1 MFAYQPDL
9 VLAAYQHASLVRRLP
24 VALPVSQEAPCH
36 SVVCEVVACRA
47 GVAPGRRRVASMAVV
62 EAPTIK
68 APCGATRVFTRRVA
82 SALISVIGVVTLILM
97 LAERWPVYDALYF
110 TTTTLAT
117 IGFGDLRPITKVGRA
132 VTSLLGLS
140 GVGLLGGL
148 VSAVVGE
155 WEKSSAEDLQKEPP
169 VPAASRWAW
178 LQSWEKGWA
187 WLRASRPGLF
197 AALELV
203 RVSGMLLAVGTVG
216 FKLCEVRRSWQE
228 AAYLVLGVM
237 STAGLG
243 DVVTR
248 ALPPEHRSV
257 SASSCLAN
265 PPSSQRRATSHATS
279 HRTSLPRCRAPPP
292 PSFSSRRTPP
302 SPCSSSR
309 GSWAHSRCCRSRRPR
324 PARNG
329 PCSAATPRG

>member
-1 MFAYQPDL
+1 
-9 VLAAYQHASLVRRLP
+9 
-24 VALPVSQEAPCH
+24 
-36 SVVCEVVACRA
+36 
-47 GVAPGRRRVASMAVV
+47 MAVV

-68 APCGATRVFTRRVA
+68 APRGATRVFTRRVA

-155 WEKSSAEDLQKEPP
+155 WEKSSAEVLQEKPP
-169 VPAASRWAW
+169 APAASRWAW
-178 LQSWEKGWA
+178 VQSWEKGWA

-203 RVSGMLLAVGTVG
+203 RVSGLLLAVGVGG

-228 AAYLVLGVM
+228 AAYLVVGVM

-257 SASSCLAN
+257 SASSCLATS
-265 PPSSQRRATSHATS
+265 PPLSLVPRPMPRPHHISLRTS

-292 PSFSSRRTPP
+292 PSYSSPRTPP
-302 SPCSSSR
+302 SPCSASR
-309 GSWAHSRCCRSRRPR
+309 AS
-324 PARNG
+324 
-329 PCSAATPRG
+329 

>member
-1 MFAYQPDL
+1 
-9 VLAAYQHASLVRRLP
+9 
-24 VALPVSQEAPCH
+24 
-36 SVVCEVVACRA
+36 
-47 GVAPGRRRVASMAVV
+47 MAVV

-68 APCGATRVFTRRVA
+68 APRGATRVFTRRVA

-155 WEKSSAEDLQKEPP
+155 WEKSSAEDLQEKPP
-169 VPAASRWAW
+169 APAASRWAW
-178 LQSWEKGWA
+178 VQSWEKGWA

-203 RVSGMLLAVGTVG
+203 RVSGLLLAVGVGG

-228 AAYLVLGVM
+228 AAYLVVGVM

-257 SASSCLAN
+257 LCIFVPRHL
-265 PPSSQRRATSHATS
+265 PSSQRRATPHATS
-279 HRTSLPRCRAPPP
+279 LRTSLPRCRAPPP
-292 PSFSSRRTPP
+292 PSYSSPRTPP
-302 SPCSSSR
+302 SPCSASR
-309 GSWAHSRCCRSRRPR
+309 AS
-324 PARNG
+324 
-329 PCSAATPRG
+329 

>member
-1 MFAYQPDL
+1 M
-9 VLAAYQHASLVRRLP
+9 RRLPVALP
-24 VALPVSQEAPCH
+24 VALPVSQEAACH
-36 SVVCEVVACRA
+36 SVACEAVA
-47 GVAPGRRRVASMAVV
+47 GRRRVASMAVV

-68 APCGATRVFTRRVA
+68 APRGATRVFTRRVA

-155 WEKSSAEDLQKEPP
+155 WEKSSAEDLQEKPP
-169 VPAASRWAW
+169 APAASRWAW
-178 LQSWEKGWA
+178 VQSWEKGWA

-203 RVSGMLLAVGTVG
+203 RVSGLLLAVGVGG

-228 AAYLVLGVM
+228 AAYLMVGVM

-257 SASSCLAN
+257 SASSCLATS
-265 PPSSQRRATSHATS
+265 PPLSVVPRPMPRPHHISLRTS

-292 PSFSSRRTPP
+292 PSYSSPRTPP
-302 SPCSSSR
+302 SPCSASR
-309 GSWAHSRCCRSRRPR
+309 AS
-324 PARNG
+324 
-329 PCSAATPRG
+329 

>member
-1 MFAYQPDL
+1 
-9 VLAAYQHASLVRRLP
+9 
-24 VALPVSQEAPCH
+24 
-36 SVVCEVVACRA
+36 
-47 GVAPGRRRVASMAVV
+47 MAVV

-68 APCGATRVFTRRVA
+68 APRGATRVFTRRVA

-155 WEKSSAEDLQKEPP
+155 WEKSSAEDLQEKPP
-169 VPAASRWAW
+169 APAASRWAW
-178 LQSWEKGWA
+178 VQSWEKGWA

-203 RVSGMLLAVGTVG
+203 RVSGLLLAVGVGG

-228 AAYLVLGVM
+228 AAYLVVGVM

-257 SASSCLAN
+257 SASSCLATSPPLSVVPRPMPHPCA
-265 PPSSQRRATSHATS
+265 PPSPGAARRLLQAIPRRVRPPRRAPLRAGRERTRAAAARGGQGPRATG
-279 HRTSLPRCRAPPP
+279 RAPPV
-292 PSFSSRRTPP
+292 R
-302 SPCSSSR
+302 
-309 GSWAHSRCCRSRRPR
+309 
-324 PARNG
+324 
-329 PCSAATPRG
+329 